1 MNGTTK
7 PAAAILT
14 ALTPIFMP
22 DSRAMGAAA
31 NAASATGGVRSAMM
45 PK

>member
-1 MNGTTK
+1 MYGTTK
-7 PAAAILT
+7 PAMAICV
-14 ALTPIFMP
+14 ALTPVCIGEAFEIE
-22 DSRAMGAAA
+22 AAA

>member
-1 MNGTTK
+1 MK
-7 PAAAILT
+7 PAMAMRSACS
-14 ALTPIFMP
+14 PIFMP
-22 DSRAMGAAA
+22 LSRAIGAAA